1 VRSKTDKTA
10 KQKAPTAKPSA
21 TTDAPKKRGRPRKVD
36 VEAAQAA
43 GGVKPVKKEKAPK
56 VKLSEKKANAA
67 WQASFSKIET
77 LAQMGAVHIK
87 VDGIE
92 VVFPPDAFQAVSTKG
107 REFGQAQASANE
119 YQFNGTDEEMEASV
133 AQLAKVA
140 PMDNP
145 DEYAEAQDRWANHEP
160 MPRI

>member
-1 VRSKTDKTA
+1 M
-10 KQKAPTAKPSA
+10 
-21 TTDAPKKRGRPRKVD
+21 
-36 VEAAQAA
+36 
-43 GGVKPVKKEKAPK
+43 
-56 VKLSEKKANAA
+56 KLSEKKANAA

-107 REFGQAQASANE
+107 REFGATEANGRE
-119 YQFNGTDEEMEASV
+119 YQFRNTEEDMEAQV

>member
-1 VRSKTDKTA
+1 
-10 KQKAPTAKPSA
+10 
-21 TTDAPKKRGRPRKVD
+21 
-36 VEAAQAA
+36 
-43 GGVKPVKKEKAPK
+43 VKKEKA
-56 VKLSEKKANAA
+56 VKAAKSPKKADKL
-67 WQASFSKIET
+67 WQASFAKIET

-107 REFGQAQASANE
+107 REFGQAQAPASE
-119 YQFNGTDEEMEASV
+119 FQFDGTSEDMEAQV